1 MGMQVL
7 FPVAVHPVI
16 LPGRV
21 GKADNRG
28 ELIMI
33 LNIQSGIL
41 ALFHGRTMVVCE
53 SGREPEAVH
62 QFYLVHQLGIVVLE
76 ILQVEIVETDWGIF

>member
-1 MGMQVL
+1 
-7 FPVAVHPVI
+7 
-16 LPGRV
+16 
-21 GKADNRG
+21 
-28 ELIMI
+28 
-33 LNIQSGIL
+33 
-41 ALFHGRTMVVCE
+41 MVVCE